1 MNRDKAYEVSEKQKA
16 EAVSQAMKLVID
28 FNGSQLKEIRRFV
41 DTLLQMR
48 QQQGKK
54 MKNDVGEKIMGKEEK
69 GKQAERKALKKTAA
83 YLKKGPK
90 GKTK

>member
-1 MNRDKAYEVSEKQKA
+1 MWTHFFKYVSSRA
-16 EAVSQAMKLVID
+16 
-28 FNGSQLKEIRRFV
+28 GR
-41 DTLLQMR
+41 T
-48 QQQGKK
+48 
-54 MKNDVGEKIMGKEEK
+54 KNDAGGKTMGKEEK

>member
-1 MNRDKAYEVSEKQKA
+1 MISTVLSLRKSGGLWTHFFKYVSSRA
-16 EAVSQAMKLVID
+16 
-28 FNGSQLKEIRRFV
+28 GR
-41 DTLLQMR
+41 T
-48 QQQGKK
+48 
-54 MKNDVGEKIMGKEEK
+54 KNDAGGKIMGKEEK